1 MTSTPWTNWLQYEY
15 DSPYSYHE
23 NADGDECD
31 IGTATVVDWAKELF
45 YNGIA
50 PYFQRQGYMFYKNK
64 NLILN
69 SFLNYLYRKE
79 GTPSGYWSG
88 YNSRP
93 GRIMKHTNDDM
104 EFYITHK
111 CPPEF
116 WKRLRRDYP
125 IEHFAD
131 DSLFAERLWD
141 DLPWFMFFQIN
152 LKESN
157 ASEDLADH
165 LAYED
170 GGDSDEDYNTTARRA
185 DVDPYLMEYGKKK
198 VKSALAKDETEQ
210 EY

>member
-1 MTSTPWTNWLQYEY
+1 MASTPWNTWLQYRY
-15 DSPYSYHE
+15 GSPYAYH
-23 NADGDECD
+23 ECD
-31 IGTATVVDWAKELF
+31 IGTATVVDWAKDLL
-45 YNGIA
+45 YNGIS
-50 PYFQRQGYMFYKNK
+50 PYFESKGYMFYKNK
-64 NLILN
+64 NIILN
-69 SFLNYLYRKE
+69 SLLNYLYRKE

-93 GRIMKHTNDDM
+93 GRIMKHTQDDM
-104 EFYITHK
+104 EYYITYK

-116 WKRLRRDYP
+116 WNSLRKSYP

-157 ASEDLADH
+157 ATEDLADH
-165 LAYED
+165 LAFDD

-198 VKSALAKDETEQ
+198 TANSLVKDSAEQ
-210 EY
+210 DF